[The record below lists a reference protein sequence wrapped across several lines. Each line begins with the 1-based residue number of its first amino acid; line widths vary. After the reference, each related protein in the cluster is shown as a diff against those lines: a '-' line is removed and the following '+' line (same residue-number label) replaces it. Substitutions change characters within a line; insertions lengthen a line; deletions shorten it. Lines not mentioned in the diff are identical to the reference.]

1 MTDLSDLRLS
11 RYVLSVP
18 SNDSVLVVGLL
29 KRAVLEVSPEYWNAL
44 SESDDNGN
52 STLSALPSELI
63 SVLVDARILV
73 ESSFDELAHARAQ
86 SLLAR
91 GRPDTFG
98 LIVVPTMS
106 CNMGCHYCFED
117 KPEND
122 GGLPARISE
131 DLLNFAENRMTDPRL
146 RTFHL
151 RWFGGEP
158 MLEIDRVLE
167 ITQKLKIMSASHGRR
182 FRADMVTNGYGIT
195 RSCAEEMREA
205 GLQAVQI
212 TFEGDQRKHD
222 KIRRLSKAGSF
233 DGIIASLKAAGD
245 LLEFTAR
252 VHVAPYSVDTI
263 PRLLR
268 HLHSEGLHQV
278 LKAIY
283 FAPIFNYRQND
294 PRRNFQ
300 ENSGLY
306 LSSRAFATH
315 EAELLADAR
324 QLGFTTL
331 DPLDADYGV
340 CTALRENTAV
350 MNVDGTLSKCYLDA
364 GDRNESYGNITGDI
378 DNPQNLQKWR
388 DADFS
393 TDPDCAACTFAP
405 VCLGGCDKHAR
416 AASDKSM
423 ICTSLKYNYA
433 DVLQLYHG

>member
-1 MTDLSDLRLS
+1 MTARPDLRLS
-11 RYVLSVP
+11 QYVLSVP
-18 SNDSVLVVGLL
+18 TEDSILVVGLL
-29 KRAVLEVSPEYWNAL
+29 RRAVFEVSSEFWKAL
-44 SESDDNGN
+44 SGLHEKVSG
-52 STLSALPSELI
+52 TLDAVPPDL
-63 SVLVDARILV
+63 VRALVDARILV
-73 ESSFDELAHARAQ
+73 EKDFDELAHARAQ

-98 LIVVPTMS
+98 LIIVPTMS

-117 KPEND
+117 KPEDD
-122 GGLPARISE
+122 GGLSASVSE
-131 DLLNFAENRMTDPRL
+131 DLLTFAEDKLSNPRL

-167 ITQKLKIMSASHGRR
+167 ITQALNRLTAKHGRH
-182 FRADMVTNGYGIT
+182 FRADIVTNGYGIT
-195 RSCAEEMREA
+195 RACGARMREA
-205 GLQAVQI
+205 GIQAAQI

-263 PRLLR
+263 PELLR
-268 HLHSEGLHQV
+268 QLHAEGLHKV

-294 PRRNFQ
+294 PKRNFQ

-306 LSSRAFATH
+306 MSSREFAAH
-315 EAELLADAR
+315 ETELLVQAQ
-324 QLGFTTL
+324 QLGFAIP
-331 DPLDADYGV
+331 DPLDVDYGV

-350 MNVDGTLSKCYLDA
+350 MNVDGSLSKCYLDA
-364 GDRNESYGNITGDI
+364 GDHKEAYGGLTGGVDR
-378 DNPQNLQKWR
+378 PQNLQKWR
-388 DADFS
+388 AADFAV
-393 TDPDCAACTFAP
+393 DPECAACTFAP

-416 AASDKSM
+416 AAPDKAM
-423 ICTSLKYNYA
+423 ICTSLKYNYE
-433 DVLQLYHG
+433 DVLRLHHA